1 MAKLLSCLRFR
12 SHSPVRDASRKGSF
26 APEFALLAP
35 PFFLLLMGVVELC
48 LMEGA
53 QQLLESAAYNT
64 SRLGKTGFHEEGKT
78 QADAI
83 NQILVRELSSYGAL
97 IDPLLVTTTQA
108 SYSSFSGS
116 GGGGG
121 GAPGYGDAE
130 EIVTYT
136 ISYPWR
142 IFTPL
147 MCAAMGSACGTG
159 RIVNLTSKIVVRNEP
174 YG

>member
-1 MAKLLSCLRFR
+1 MAKFLSCLRFA
-12 SHSPVRDASRKGSF
+12 SHAPVRNASRRGAF

-53 QQLLESAAYNT
+53 QQILESAAYNT

-83 NQILVRELSSYGAL
+83 NQILVRELSSYGSF
-97 IDPLLVTTTQA
+97 IDPLHVTTTQT
-108 SYSSFSGS
+108 SYTSFSGA
-116 GGGGG
+116 GAGG
-121 GAPGYGDAE
+121 GASGYGTAE
-130 EIVTYT
+130 QIVTYT
-136 ISYPWR
+136 ITYPWR

-147 MCAAMGSACGTG
+147 MCSAMGSACGTG

-174 YG
+174 Y